1 MVLFLP
7 TATGDDASYIVS
19 FYEAFHSGRCRPRH
33 LKLFHRDDDDLT
45 DIVLGADVIHVG
57 GGNTA
62 NMLDV
67 WHRQGVDQLLF
78 QALDRG
84 AVLTGGSAGGLCWF
98 EGGTTDSYGPT
109 LQLLHEGLGMIKGSY
124 CPHYD
129 AEDQR
134 RPMFHAAL
142 LDGSLEMG
150 YASWNRVAIRF
161 TARGRG
167 RRGGHIRARRAG
179 AQGVRRRR
187 QDRRGGHP
195 VPPAR
200 GTRRQPLGVHLSA
213 QIRDRDHDLVPEAGA
228 AGEAEPITAPESSG
242 VEPVGWCSGIEQ
254 SHPRIGDCEQLGAVD
269 GLLGRFPA
277 HSPRQPL
284 ANQAA
289 RSRERSSPR
298 TRR

>member
-1 MVLFLP
+1 MTGHIVPMGAGKAVMDRRNDPLHDYVLELTGKDDPVVLFLP

-33 LKLFHRDDDDLT
+33 LRLFHRNDDDLT

-67 WHRQGVDQLLF
+67 WQRQGVDQLLF

-134 RPMFHAAL
+134 RPIFHAAL

-161 TARGRG
+161 TPCGRG
-167 RRGGHIRARRAG
+167 RRSGHLRARRTG
-179 AQGVRRRR
+179 AQGLRRSTARSSRRTSPAASSKNASPAVRCPPEAELQSRSFRRSA
-187 QDRRGGHP
+187 RRPG
-195 VPPAR
+195 PPASVGAPR
-200 GTRRQPLGVHLSA
+200 P
-213 QIRDRDHDLVPEAGA
+213 DRAG
-228 AGEAEPITAPESSG
+228 P
-242 VEPVGWCSGIEQ
+242 
-254 SHPRIGDCEQLGAVD
+254 
-269 GLLGRFPA
+269 
-277 HSPRQPL
+277 
-284 ANQAA
+284 
-289 RSRERSSPR
+289 
-298 TRR
+298 